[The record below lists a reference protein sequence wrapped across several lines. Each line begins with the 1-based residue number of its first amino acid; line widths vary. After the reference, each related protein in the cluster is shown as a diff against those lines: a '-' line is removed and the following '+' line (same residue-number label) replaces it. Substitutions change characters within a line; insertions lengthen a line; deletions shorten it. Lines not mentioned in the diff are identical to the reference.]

1 MCFFIVIA
9 GKLEVLADDRYKK
22 ELKNMDG
29 FGEIALLYN
38 CKRK

>member
-1 MCFFIVIA
+1 MCFFIVIK
-9 GKLEVLADDRYKK
+9 GKLEVLESDKYKK
-22 ELKNMDG
+22 ELKPHDG